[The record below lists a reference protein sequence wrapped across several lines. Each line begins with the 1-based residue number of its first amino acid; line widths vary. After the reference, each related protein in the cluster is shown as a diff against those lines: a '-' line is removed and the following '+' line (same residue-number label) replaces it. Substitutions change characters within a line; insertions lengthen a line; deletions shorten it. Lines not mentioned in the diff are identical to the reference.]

1 MRLLATLTPFLAVF
15 SFAILVVRGQQ
26 SQQSFTP
33 AWVPLAVRS
42 PHLNTWVWKSS
53 EITNHWPG
61 FGLDTDKILA
71 WSQFVKVDDIN
82 YSLLRN
88 YEFSPNYTV
97 KSSRMTP
104 TRTVIVADLGG
115 FVEVTTTF
123 LSPIEPDDMVLQS
136 MPFAYM
142 SVRVSSI
149 DGNSHTVSLYSDVT
163 AEWVS
168 VDGNTIVTWKT
179 DPAVAS
185 TYHSVQRKEPQPF
198 KENAGVAED
207 ATLFFGIKASSPPMS
222 FRTDG
227 GDRARDVF
235 IKEGNLGNQATMNDR
250 AISDDWPVMAFAYD
264 LGTVKDESEEVVW
277 AIGLARDRIMQLG
290 DESGEQIRYPYFL
303 SRYNTT
309 SDAFRAFLQDY
320 DGASSRADDFDSRI
334 MSVASN
340 KSIEYADLVALG
352 TRQAMAGLE
361 ITISVGTD
369 GSLNTSDV
377 QAFMK
382 DSGNSLHV
390 NPVQVMYAAAPA
402 LLYINATWLGYLLKA
417 SLQHASSLSPSPE
430 TAPQDLGFSY
440 PAASGGTSS
449 PDSSLGV
456 EASSTLLILTY
467 SHAAFSGDGTLI
479 QEYYDMLKTW
489 ADYLKQHTLYPD
501 QAQDTAE
508 GDNGAN
514 NTNLALKGIL
524 GLQAMSLIS
533 EALRKDADAAGY
545 AGNASDL
552 IGQWKDLAVVG
563 DHLAQTYDDSSS
575 SGLIFNMYADKLLK
589 TNMISDDVYELQTK
603 FYGEAL
609 NSGQVTYGLPYSSDH
624 STGGRADL
632 SLLAAATTSNVTTRD
647 AFIKTLWNRAANNSL
662 DGCFPYAYSLDTGTV
677 NTGTGSPALGAV
689 YSFLA
694 LDLEK
699 QPISLP
705 AAEDSSRSA
714 RTRAIIG
721 GVVGGVGGAAL
732 VALAVFVFLRRR
744 ARLNTKVVPES
755 IDGFSRD
762 TSSLP
767 QPWRAS
773 DSEGGSPRKR
783 RNVATPGV
791 TVSNVSSQLA
801 SDVQKTRLPSTV
813 TATTSNAGPSHTSD
827 RTPINLETNAQPDST
842 GSVHDSSNA
851 AGDTTLLRD
860 ELENL
865 RREVVEIRQQ
875 RLYEDV
881 PPPEYSDGGH

>member
-1 MRLLATLTPFLAVF
+1 MRLLATLAPLVAVF
-15 SFAILVVRGQQ
+15 RLAMIGVRGQQ

-123 LSPIEPDDMVLQS
+123 LSPIETDDMVLQS

-277 AIGLARDRIMQLG
+277 AIGLARDQIMQLG
-290 DESGEQIRYPYFL
+290 DESGGQIRYPYFL

-361 ITISVGTD
+361 ITVSVNLD
-369 GSLNTSDV
+369 GSVNTSDV

-390 NPVQVMYAAAPA
+390 NPVAVMYAAAPA
-402 LLYINATWLGYLLKA
+402 LLYINVAWLGYLLKA
-417 SLQHASSLSPSPE
+417 SLKHASLLSPSPE
-430 TAPQDLGFSY
+430 SAPQDLGFSY
-440 PAASGGTSS
+440 PAASGSTSS

-456 EASSTLLILTY
+456 DASSTLLVLAY

-489 ADYLKQHTLYPD
+489 ADYLTQHTLYPGQD
-501 QAQDTAE
+501 QNTAE

-533 EALRKDADAAGY
+533 EALDKDADAAGY
-545 AGNASDL
+545 AGNATDS
-552 IGQWKDLAVVG
+552 IGQWKGLAVAG
-563 DHLAQTYDDSSS
+563 DHLALTYDDSSS

-589 TNMISDDVYELQTK
+589 TNMISDDVYELQTR

-609 NSGQVTYGLPYSSDH
+609 SSRQFTYGLPYSSEH
-624 STGGRADL
+624 NTGGRADL
-632 SLLAAATTSNVTTRD
+632 SLLAAATASSNITTRD
-647 AFIKTLWNRAANNSL
+647 AFIKSVWNRAANNSL

-699 QPISLP
+699 RSISLP
-705 AAEDSSRSA
+705 AADDSGRSSRIKA
-714 RTRAIIG
+714 VIG

-732 VALAVFVFLRRR
+732 VTLTAFLLFRRR
-744 ARLNTKVVPES
+744 ARLDTKAVPES
-755 IDGFSRD
+755 IDSFSRD
-762 TSSLP
+762 TMSLP

-773 DSEGGSPRKR
+773 GSEGGSPRKR
-783 RNVATPGV
+783 RNVATSGAPDA
-791 TVSNVSSQLA
+791 NASSQMT
-801 SDVQKTRLPSTV
+801 SDVQKTRLPSTTPASV
-813 TATTSNAGPSHTSD
+813 AGPSHTAD
-827 RTPINLETNAQPDST
+827 RTPMDSETSAQPDST
-842 GSVHDSSNA
+842 RSAFDSNNA
-851 AGDTTLLRD
+851 AGDTTLLRG

-881 PPPEYSDGGH
+881 PPPEYSDGGN